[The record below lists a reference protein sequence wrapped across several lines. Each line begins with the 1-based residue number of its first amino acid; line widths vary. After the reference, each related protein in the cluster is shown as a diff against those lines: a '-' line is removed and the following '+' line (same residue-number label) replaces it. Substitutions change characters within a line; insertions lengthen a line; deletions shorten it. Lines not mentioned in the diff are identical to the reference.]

1 MGLYTGELLRFLRY
15 LIAELEYFFAQAVV
29 VVDDGDHF
37 VRDRHLVLVAFEDK
51 RAVLF
56 LILLH
61 ESFAPLPHHEAYGG
75 HANDVP
81 LDHDK
86 NAAEVL
92 HAESDLAI
100 LVLLQADLSEVVK
113 ICTYFF
119 VYEVN
124 VSLKVNTLFGRISL
138 RQGRDSDRLWRLSH
152 LRAY

>member
-29 VVDDGDHF
+29 VVDDGYHF
-37 VRDRHLVLVAFEDK
+37 VRDRHLVLVAFEDE

-56 LILLH
+56 LVLLH

-75 HANDVP
+75 NENDVP

-92 HAESDLAI
+92 HTDRNLP
-100 LVLLQADLSEVVK
+100 VLMLL
-113 ICTYFF
+113 
-119 VYEVN
+119 
-124 VSLKVNTLFGRISL
+124 
-138 RQGRDSDRLWRLSH
+138 
-152 LRAY
+152 